1 MTGLC
6 IAYVH
11 TTRTNLMGLRQ
22 ADSPLRFVKAGL
34 RQLVQGP

>member
-11 TTRTNLMGLRQ
+11 TTRINLMGPRQ
-22 ADSPLRFVKAGL
+22 ADSPLRFVKGGL
-34 RQLVQGP
+34 QQLVQGS